1 MKRVTFYLSEET
13 IQLIDHLYALRIID
27 GKKTERGKLL
37 AEAIV
42 LLAEKENRG
51 LAVK

>member
-27 GKKTERGKLL
+27 GKKTNRSTLL
-37 AEAIV
+37 AEALV
-42 LLAEKENRG
+42 LLSEKESKN
-51 LAVK
+51 